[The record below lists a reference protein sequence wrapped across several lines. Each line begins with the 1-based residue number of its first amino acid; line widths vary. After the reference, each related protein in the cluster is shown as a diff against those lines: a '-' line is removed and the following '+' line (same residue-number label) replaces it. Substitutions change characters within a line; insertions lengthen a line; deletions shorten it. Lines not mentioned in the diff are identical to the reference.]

1 MGTTINN
8 IKYLGR
14 KFFGVRNL
22 STAPTYDADAQIY
35 FNLNTAI
42 TSTADKTAINT
53 FYLNVKSGGY
63 YNKIKCMYFPIWL
76 TAGNCKWNLINNRSY
91 DLTFGTGMTFNSG
104 GMLPNGTSAYA
115 NTQLIPSVAFSVDHN
130 KHMSFYSRTNAST
143 INPSSSIGSSNS
155 TSGYCR
161 MTIRGASNQLG
172 YVYGGTNGTY
182 VSTETNSLGFYMA
195 NRSTST
201 ASQLYKNGSL
211 IGNGNATNSTTS
223 NIPQQLLICAAYDV
237 SAITYYDNKQ
247 CAFASIGDSLTA
259 SEQLNFYNNVQTL
272 MTYFGINV

>member
-1 MGTTINN
+1 MAINTV
-8 IKYLGR
+8 KYLGR
-14 KFFGVRNL
+14 KFFGIRNL
-22 STAPTYDADAQIY
+22 STAPTYDPDAQAY
-35 FNLNTAI
+35 FNVNTAI
-42 TSTADKTAINT
+42 TSTADKNAINT
-53 FYLNVKSGGY
+53 FYLNIKSGGY

-76 TAGNCKWNLINNRSY
+76 SAGNCKWNLINNRSY

-130 KHMSFYSRTNAST
+130 KHLSFYSRTNLATSG
-143 INPSSSIGSSNS
+143 NSSSIGSSNS

-161 MTIRGASNQLG
+161 MTIRQNSNTSAI
-172 YVYGGTNGTY
+172 VYGGTNGTFATTQTD
-182 VSTETNSLGFYMA
+182 SRGFYLS
-195 NRSTST
+195 NRSSST
-201 ASQLYKNGSL
+201 ASQYYKNGVSL
-211 IGNGNATNSTTS
+211 GNGNATNSTTS
-223 NIPQQLLICAAYDV
+223 NIPQQLLICAAYDI

-272 MTYFGINV
+272 MTYFGIQV